1 MIIVSL
7 PRSIAIS
14 DFKCGFSFFSNRSNG
29 LFVLPSKMTQFEN
42 PRTECL
48 GTVIPSFMSS

>member
-14 DFKCGFSFFSNRSNG
+14 DFKSGFSFFSNRSNG